1 MTLDAYLVIHCCSH
15 CGKISIM
22 ELKKNS
28 VVSSVQNGGESEGG
42 KLNLSLALSV
52 EVLA

>member
-22 ELKKNS
+22 ELKKEFCS
-28 VVSSVQNGGESEGG
+28 ASSVQNEGESEGG
-42 KLNLSLALSV
+42 R
-52 EVLA
+52 

>member
-28 VVSSVQNGGESEGG
+28 VVCPQCKTEEKVR
-42 KLNLSLALSV
+42 V
-52 EVLA
+52 EN